1 MIRDTDPDC
10 ELLGPCCLVHI
21 KTLLSF
27 YQIDRWHRFE
37 LLLVYVGCMYPVGCR
52 DLDVVI
58 KINTL
63 EEVSSVGAC
72 YLLY

>member
-1 MIRDTDPDC
+1 MTMHHAGAPSRPKMGKRVLFLEKFD
-10 ELLGPCCLVHI
+10 LLDSNVL
-21 KTLLSF
+21 
-27 YQIDRWHRFE
+27 DM
-37 LLLVYVGCMYPVGCR
+37 YVYPVGCR
-52 DLDVVI
+52 DLYVCWI